1 MHQDLLTKAGPII
14 RIAER
19 IKKVML
25 DKQEKILLQKI
36 RQTNNTS
43 ATAFVNLDQ
52 SSGKG
57 SSASLGLNA
66 QQQMLL
72 LQQSERNKKNKF
84 PVILE
89 KEVEAYNSR
98 KKVEKKRLFEQNSEI
113 AVGIHHH
120 HLITTE
126 DMDHKD

>member
-43 ATAFVNLDQ
+43 ATAVVNLDQ

-72 LQQSERNKKNKF
+72 L
-84 PVILE
+84 
-89 KEVEAYNSR
+89 
-98 KKVEKKRLFEQNSEI
+98 
-113 AVGIHHH
+113 
-120 HLITTE
+120 
-126 DMDHKD
+126 